1 MKHIKIF
8 DSFLLESSPPSDKV
22 IFSIVPS
29 TSDFPVKKN
38 MEELGI
44 PYALNW
50 FDDPDMEEKFH
61 SSIDRIAGVIIH
73 VGPLESFSQLGQI
86 PKSILESTI
95 PKLGICLGMEV
106 IGVNLGAK
114 LIEAKESSENPGKNK
129 FSIAKCK
136 LDDCLL
142 FEGIGELPGIY
153 RVPFSHKYILG
164 SKPSKVEIIASSM
177 ETPIAGIYHKETNSY
192 GVQFGI
198 ANTLIGGKI
207 LSNFY
212 RKICR
217 SN

>member
-1 MKHIKIF
+1 MKYIKIF
-8 DSFLLESSPPSDKV
+8 DSFLLETRSPRNKI

-29 TSDFPVKKN
+29 TSDFPTKKN

-44 PYALNW
+44 PYSLNW
-50 FDDPDMEEKFH
+50 FDDSNLEEKFQ
-61 SSIDRIAGVIIH
+61 SSIDQIAGVIIH
-73 VGPLESFSQLGQI
+73 GGPLESFSQLVQI
-86 PKSILESTI
+86 PKSILESKI

-114 LIEAKESSENPGKNK
+114 LVEAKESSENAGKNK
-129 FSIAKCK
+129 ISIEDCK

-142 FEGIGELPGIY
+142 FEGIGQLPGIY
-153 RVPFSHKYILG
+153 RVPFNHKYILG
-164 SKPSKVEIIASSM
+164 SKPSKVKIIASSI

-198 ANTLIGGKI
+198 ANTLIGEKI

-212 RKICR
+212 YKIC
-217 SN
+217 

>member
-8 DSFLLESSPPSDKV
+8 DSFLLESSLPVDKV

-44 PYALNW
+44 PYVLNW
-50 FDDPDMEEKFH
+50 FDDPNLEEKFH
-61 SSIDRIAGVIIH
+61 SSIDQIAGVIIH
-73 VGPLESFSQLGQI
+73 GGPLESFSQLGQI
-86 PKSILESTI
+86 PKSILESRI

-106 IGVNLGAK
+106 MGVNLGAK
-114 LIEAKESSENPGKNK
+114 LVEAKESEENPGKNK

-142 FEGIGELPGIY
+142 FEGIGQLPGIY
-153 RVPFSHKYILG
+153 KVPFSHKYILG
-164 SKPSKVEIIASSM
+164 SKPSKVEIIASSI

-198 ANTLIGGKI
+198 ANTLIGEKI
-207 LSNFY
+207 LYNFY
-212 RKICR
+212 RKIC
-217 SN
+217 

>member
-8 DSFLLESSPPSDKV
+8 DSFLLESSLPSNKI

-38 MEELGI
+38 LEELGI

-50 FDDPDMEEKFH
+50 YDDPDLEEKFH
-61 SSIDRIAGVIIH
+61 SSIDQIAGIIIH
-73 VGPLESFSQLGQI
+73 GGPLKSFSQLDQI
-86 PKSILESTI
+86 PKSILESKI

-106 IGVNLGAK
+106 MGVNLGAT
-114 LIEAKESSENPGKNK
+114 LIEAKESTENPGEGK
-129 FSIAKCK
+129 FSIGECK

-142 FEGIGELPGIY
+142 FEGIGPLPGIY
-153 RVPFSHKYILG
+153 KVPFSHKYILG
-164 SKPSKVEIIASSM
+164 EKPRGVKIIASSI

-192 GVQFGI
+192 GIQFGI
-198 ANTLIGGKI
+198 ANSLMGEKI

-212 RKICR
+212 HRIC
-217 SN
+217 